1 MLNIG
6 AICLGKNVRRPM
18 AQAGADF
25 VLGGGQMTG
34 SMIGVGRETKNRTK
48 VLGAQDQFAEVSG
61 LFS

>member
-1 MLNIG
+1 MLKHWRQFF
-6 AICLGKNVRRPM
+6 GKNVRRPM

-48 VLGAQDQFAEVSG
+48 VLGAQDAVC
-61 LFS
+61 

>member
-1 MLNIG
+1 MLNSG
-6 AICLGKNVRRPM
+6 AIFLGKNVRRPM

-48 VLGAQDQFAEVSG
+48 VLGAQDAVC
-61 LFS
+61 